1 MNGANL
7 ECLIPEP
14 KQYRENY
21 SDRRWNIYPVMVAL
35 QVRRVNDC
43 KYFLNFDGFTKLDF
57 KTYCTMLLKLLFR
70 KSFTRSN
77 FCMCNPLFI
86 SKSHICVLKFHS

>member
-21 SDRRWNIYPVMVAL
+21 FDRRWNIYPVMVGL
-35 QVRRVNDC
+35 QVGYTQTVVAH
-43 KYFLNFDGFTKLDF
+43 TKLVQL
-57 KTYCTMLLKLLFR
+57 TVLAEPRQLVTNGLLFR
-70 KSFTRSN
+70 NVTQST
-77 FCMCNPLFI
+77 L
-86 SKSHICVLKFHS
+86 